1 MRELCIVLAIG
12 ATLLAACAGAAPPA
26 ASPAAPGAPAAQ
38 SAPAGSTGAAA
49 PAPAPP
55 QALIPLTI
63 SYSAPSMSQVP
74 SLIGLEGGYYR
85 EQGLDVNLVSIRS
98 SAQNAAALIASEV
111 DASVIGGVG
120 PIRARL
126 SGGDIV
132 LIGATKPYFSGAIV
146 AKPEVRTAEDLRGK
160 RLGVSARGGNTD
172 LMARRVLPR
181 MGLEPDVDVTLFPTG
196 ESPQTVAALVAG
208 NVDAG
213 AMAPPMD
220 EMARNLGFPN
230 LFDVT
235 AAKVPYLAVGLGT
248 TTSTLA
254 KRSDALDRFLRA
266 YGQAVHRYRTDKTF
280 ALAVAPGLLQSDD
293 HASNEQAYETERAH
307 MQADLD
313 LPVAAIEGTLEL
325 VKLDDPRAATAR
337 PDDFVDLRLL
347 RAIQQSGFF
356 DRLYGGPPPY

>member
-1 MRELCIVLAIG
+1 MRELYIVLAIG
-12 ATLLAACAGAAPPA
+12 AALLAGCGGAAPPA
-26 ASPAAPGAPAAQ
+26 GSPGAPAAPAAQ
-38 SAPAGSTGAAA
+38 SAPAGTTGAATA
-49 PAPAPP
+49 PTPP
-55 QALIPLTI
+55 QPPIPLTI

-85 EQGLDVNLVSIRS
+85 EQGLDVNLVSMRS

-146 AKPEVRTAEDLRGK
+146 AKPEIRSAEDLRGK

-196 ESPQTVAALVAG
+196 ESPQTVAALIAG

-220 EMARNLGFPN
+220 EM
-230 LFDVT
+230 
-235 AAKVPYLAVGLGT
+235 
-248 TTSTLA
+248 
-254 KRSDALDRFLRA
+254 
-266 YGQAVHRYRTDKTF
+266 
-280 ALAVAPGLLQSDD
+280 
-293 HASNEQAYETERAH
+293 
-307 MQADLD
+307 
-313 LPVAAIEGTLEL
+313 
-325 VKLDDPRAATAR
+325 
-337 PDDFVDLRLL
+337 
-347 RAIQQSGFF
+347 
-356 DRLYGGPPPY
+356 